1 MSQSLGDFFTALDA
15 LYAQG
20 KTSEIEPFL
29 RRTMQEHRVCCGGHD
44 QVFTAALNELGTY
57 YRGVSRYPESVQA
70 FEEAGRDILSYG
82 TKDTVDYATN
92 RINLAGTLRLMK
104 SYDRALQLYTEAAN
118 IYSRLEGKRSFH
130 YAAVLNNLAL
140 VYLDLKEYA
149 KALTY
154 TEEALALIRLLPGHH
169 EEEAVSLI
177 NRGTAKWYLN
187 HEEEAAAD
195 AEKALA
201 IYETLTEK
209 GIHYANALNLC
220 GTIALHQK
228 CYDTA
233 YSYFLAA
240 QQYIKQTFGE
250 NDDYRLAARNAAEA
264 QKYLS
269 SPGAVAQTKEAVLS
283 VPTLTPEAVDTPP
296 AEGLG
301 LPLCQAYYEEIGK
314 PMLTAQFSAV
324 QDRIAVGLVGD
335 GSECLGFDDEISR
348 DHDWGPSFC
357 LWLTN
362 EDYATFGQDLQ
373 KAYDA
378 LPKTFRGFTR
388 KTASGGAGRV
398 GVLRISDFYR
408 QFIGLSHAPT
418 TIAEWNAIPE
428 KYLAKATNGAVFADP
443 LGRFTAIRKELLQYY
458 PEDVRLKKIAVRAA
472 TMAQSGQYNYP
483 RIAKRHDAVAS
494 GCALYEFVNAAMSMA
509 YLLNKKYMPFYK
521 WAFRGLRDL
530 PKVPQLS
537 GKLEQLCAS
546 SNVAKNVALIED
558 ICTDVRDEWRLQG
571 IADGPSDF
579 LITYGADI
587 ISKIKDQ
594 HLRSLH
600 VMQEF

>member
-1 MSQSLGDFFTALDA
+1 MSQSLGEFFSTVDTLYSTGRTA
-15 LYAQG
+15 
-20 KTSEIEPFL
+20 EIEPFL
-29 RRTMQEHRVCCGGHD
+29 KRTMNEHRVCCGGHD

-57 YRGVSRYPESVQA
+57 YRGVSRYAESVQA

-104 SYDRALQLYTEAAN
+104 EYDRALQLYTEAAN
-118 IYSRLEGKRSFH
+118 IYSRLEGKRGYH
-130 YAAVLNNLAL
+130 YATVLNNLSL
-140 VYLDLKEYA
+140 VYLDLGKYA
-149 KALTY
+149 EALQY
-154 TEEALALIRLLPGHH
+154 TEEALSIIRVLPGHD
-169 EEEAVSLI
+169 EEQSISLI
-177 NRGTAKWYLN
+177 NRGTAKWHL
-187 HEEEAAAD
+187 HRTDEAAAD

-201 IYETLTEK
+201 MYERLHEK
-209 GIHYANALNLC
+209 GVHYANALNLC
-220 GTIALHQK
+220 GTIAMGQK
-228 CYDTA
+228 AYDKA
-233 YSYFLAA
+233 YGYFSAA

-250 NDDYRLAARNAAEA
+250 NDDYRLAAKNADEA
-264 QKYLS
+264 KKYVPELQFS
-269 SPGAVAQTKEAVLS
+269 STKAAIHS
-283 VPTLTPEAVDTPP
+283 IPTLPKDTAP
-296 AEGLG
+296 AAPSEGAG
-301 LPLCQAYYEEIGK
+301 LPLCKAYYEEIGK
-314 PMLTAQFSAV
+314 PMLEKAFASV

-362 EDYATFGQDLQ
+362 DDYATFGQDLQ
-373 KAYDA
+373 KAYDT

-388 KTASGGAGRV
+388 KTASGGEGRV

-408 QFIGLSHAPT
+408 QFIGLSRVPQT
-418 TIAEWNAIPE
+418 VAEWNAIPE
-428 KYLAKATNGAVFADP
+428 KDFAKATNGEVFADL
-443 LGRFTAIRKELLQYY
+443 LGRFTEIRQALLQYY

-483 RIAKRHDAVAS
+483 RILKRHDVVAA

-509 YLLNKKYMPFYK
+509 YLLNKQYMPFYK

-530 PKVPQLS
+530 PKVPQMHS
-537 GKLEQLCAS
+537 KLEALCTS
-546 SNVAKNVALIED
+546 TNTAKNVELIED
-558 ICTDVRDEWRLQG
+558 ICTDIRDEWRLQG

-579 LITYGADI
+579 LITYCADI
-587 ISKIKDQ
+587 TSKIQDS

-600 VMQEF
+600 IMQEF

>member
-1 MSQSLGDFFTALDA
+1 MSQSLGEFFMTLDD
-15 LYAQG
+15 LYRQG
-20 KTSEIEPFL
+20 KTADIEPFL
-29 RRTMQEHRVCCGGHD
+29 KRTMQEHRVCCGGHD
-44 QVFTAALNELGTY
+44 QIFTAALNELGTY
-57 YRGVSRYPESVQA
+57 YRGVSKYDASVQA

-104 SYDRALQLYTEAAN
+104 QYDRAIQLYTEATN

-140 VYLDLKEYA
+140 VYLDLKDYET
-149 KALTY
+149 ALSY
-154 TEEALALIRLLPGHH
+154 TEEALSIIRILPGHA
-169 EEEAVSLI
+169 EEEAISLI
-177 NRGTAKWYLN
+177 NRGTANWYLH
-187 HEEEAAAD
+187 HEAEAAAD
-195 AEKALA
+195 AEKALSM
-201 IYETLTEK
+201 YETLAEK

-220 GTIALHQK
+220 GTIAMKQAQ
-228 CYDTA
+228 YDKA
-233 YSYFLAA
+233 YGYFLAA
-240 QQYIKQTFGE
+240 QQYIKQAFGE
-250 NDDYRLAARNAAEA
+250 NDDFKLAKRNADEA
-264 QKYLS
+264 AKYLG
-269 SPGAVAQTKEAVLS
+269 PQGDARKGAVHS
-283 VPTLTPEAVDTPP
+283 VPSVTATAQDTLP

-301 LPLCQAYYEEIGK
+301 LPLCRAYYEEIGK
-314 PMLTAQFSAV
+314 PMLNQQFAAV
-324 QDRIAVGLVGD
+324 TDRIAVGLVGD
-335 GSECLGFDDEISR
+335 GSECLGYDDEISR

-388 KTASGGAGRV
+388 KTATGGAGRV

-418 TIAEWNAIPE
+418 TVPEWNAIPE

-443 LGRFTAIRKELLQYY
+443 LGRFTAIREALLQYY
-458 PEDVRLKKIAVRAA
+458 PEDVRLKKISVRAA

-483 RIAKRHDAVAS
+483 RIIKRHDTVAA
-494 GCALYEFVNAAMSMA
+494 GCALYEYVNAAMSMT
-509 YLLNKKYMPFYK
+509 YLLNKAYMPFYK

-530 PKVPQLS
+530 PKLPQMAE
-537 GKLEQLCAS
+537 KLERLCAS
-546 SNVAKNVALIED
+546 TNIAQNVALIED

-579 LITYGADI
+579 LITYCADI
-587 ISKIKDQ
+587 NSKINDK
-594 HLRSLH
+594 HLKSLH
-600 VMQEF
+600 IMEEW

>member
-1 MSQSLGDFFTALDA
+1 MTSTLGEFFTTLDS
-15 LYAQG
+15 LYSTG
-20 KTSEIEPFL
+20 KAHEIEPFL
-29 RRTMQEHRVCCGGHD
+29 KRTMQEHRVCCGGHD
-44 QVFTAALNELGTY
+44 QIFTAALNELGTY
-57 YRGVSRYPESVQA
+57 YRGVSRYADSVQA

-104 SYDRALQLYTEAAN
+104 DYTRALQLYTEASN

-130 YAAVLNNLAL
+130 YAAVLNNLSL
-140 VYLDLKEYA
+140 VYLDLQDYE
-149 KALTY
+149 KALAY
-154 TEEALALIRLLPGHH
+154 TEKALSIIRILPGHD

-177 NRGTAKWYLN
+177 NRGTANWYL
-187 HEEEAAAD
+187 HHEEAAIAD
-195 AEKALA
+195 AEKALS
-201 IYETLTEK
+201 IYEKLPEK

-220 GTIALHQK
+220 GTMAMKQGQ
-228 CYDTA
+228 YDKA
-233 YSYFLAA
+233 YAYFMAA
-240 QQYIKQTFGE
+240 KQYIKQTFGE
-250 NDDYRLAARNAAEA
+250 NDDYKMAERNAKEA
-264 QKYLS
+264 KQYVPDSILTTDK
-269 SPGAVAQTKEAVLS
+269 GAVLS
-283 VPTLTPEAVDTPP
+283 VPTISDTPQESLP

-301 LPLCQAYYEEIGK
+301 LALCKEYYEEIGK
-314 PMLTAQFSAV
+314 PMLTEKFASV

-362 EDYATFGQDLQ
+362 DDYATFGQDLQ

-378 LPKTFRGFTR
+378 LPKTFHGFTR
-388 KTASGGAGRV
+388 KTASGGEGRV

-418 TIAEWNAIPE
+418 TVTEWNAIPE
-428 KYLAKATNGAVFADP
+428 KYLAKATNGAIFADP
-443 LGRFTAIRKELLQYY
+443 LGRFTEIRNTLLQYY

-483 RIAKRHDAVAS
+483 RIVKRHDPVAA
-494 GCALYEFVNAAMSMA
+494 GCALYEFVNAAMSMT
-509 YLLNKKYMPFYK
+509 YLLNKQYMPFYK
-521 WAFRGLRDL
+521 WAFRGLRDVTRL
-530 PKVPQLS
+530 PQMH
-537 GKLEQLCAS
+537 GKLEQLCTS
-546 SNVAKNVALIED
+546 TNIAKNVDLIED

-579 LITYGADI
+579 LITYCADI
-587 ISKIKDQ
+587 ISKIQDQ

-600 VMQEF
+600 IMQEF